1 MAALGSQSI
10 ASSYE
15 QLLHVDN
22 DGGGNGTTHVSI
34 KDGDNG
40 TTFGFTIATDA
51 LMMSSTNRLEF
62 GDTGTYIHQSADGV
76 LDLVSDT
83 EIEINATTIDI
94 NGAVAMDGAM
104 TGGTNITIS
113 GELDAATLDI
123 SGDADIDGT
132 LEADAITVAG
142 TALATF
148 IRDTV
153 GTNMLSSNTESGIT
167 VTYDTTND
175 NIDFA
180 VDASQ
185 TGLTSILNTSLVAG
199 RDADNQ
205 IKFSTDNEIIFRV
218 SGGDGVTMKASGE
231 IEATSLDISGDADI
245 DGTLE
250 ADAITIGGTTLAETI
265 SDTVG
270 AMVGSNTETGIA
282 VTYEDGDNTLDFA
295 LGASQTTLTSILNAS
310 LVAGRDADNQIKFS
324 TDDQIIFRVGGGDGV
339 TMKASGEIEATS
351 LDVSGDIDIDGTA
364 NLDAVDIDGAVDM
377 ASTLAV
383 GGNLTV
389 QPSSGDVTA
398 FIKAPGS
405 TTLTMNTTGT
415 TDHCKINFGDS
426 GDDNI
431 GIIQYNNNGNN
442 MVFTTNASEALRI
455 DSAGNMGLGDTDPS
469 EAKLSI
475 DNVQSGDVGINLK
488 NTQATTALKIDQ
500 DGNGSSINIDSESTD
515 QDVIFIDTASTSGKA
530 LHIDANFLTNGMI
543 VDINSNSSD
552 NTARTLVSI
561 INDHTSAA
569 NTTAM
574 KITQDADTTGLLV
587 DTTHSSFAG
596 NGTVLKATGRSKNSG
611 FNFLTTKTGGD
622 TEDVH
627 HLVGDG
633 TVVADGAYSS
643 GGADYAE
650 YFESK
655 DGKAIA
661 VGTTIKLDGDKIVAC
676 EDGDTPIGVVRPYGN
691 SVVIGNSAPLKW
703 DNKYQKDDY
712 GADIMEEY
720 SVTEWIEETDEI
732 NTEAVE
738 KVLYVEGDNIPEGKE
753 IGDVKIEAKAATYK
767 TKDVQY
773 QTDKIPSDVKVPSDA
788 TIAST
793 EKDGTKLMRRKLN
806 SDYDENKTY
815 IPRKKRDEWCLVG
828 LIGQIPITKGQPMA
842 SNWIKMKDISN
853 SVEMYLVK

>member
-351 LDVSGDIDIDGTA
+351 LDVSGDMDIDGTA

-377 ASTLAV
+377 ASTLA
-383 GGNLTV
+383 LA
-389 QPSSGDVTA
+389 GDLNV
-398 FIKAPGS
+398 
-405 TTLTMNTTGT
+405 
-415 TDHCKINFGDS
+415 
-426 GDDNI
+426 
-431 GIIQYNNNGNN
+431 
-442 MVFTTNASEALRI
+442 
-455 DSAGNMGLGDTDPS
+455 DTDTLFVDVS
-469 EAKLSI
+469 ADK
-475 DNVQSGDVGINLK
+475 VGINDASPAAALTIK
-488 NTQATTALKIDQ
+488 GATAGTANSYFLIENAGDTNSSVRIFEDNT
-500 DGNGSSINIDSESTD
+500 SP
-515 QDVIFIDTASTSGKA
+515 TSGK
-530 LHIDANFLTNGMI
+530 IWI
-543 VDINSNSSD
+543 YSD
-552 NTARTLVSI
+552 NSEKVQLWAKG
-561 INDHTSAA
+561 TSY
-569 NTTAM
+569 
-574 KITQDADTTGLLV
+574 
-587 DTTHSSFAG
+587 
-596 NGTVLKATGRSKNSG
+596 
-611 FNFLTTKTGGD
+611 FNGGD
-622 TEDVH
+622 
-627 HLVGDG
+627 
-633 TVVADGAYSS
+633 
-643 GGADYAE
+643 
-650 YFESK
+650 F
-655 DGKAIA
+655 A
-661 VGTTIKLDGDKIVAC
+661 V
-676 EDGDTPIGVVRPYGN
+676 
-691 SVVIGNSAPLKW
+691 
-703 DNKYQKDDY
+703 
-712 GADIMEEY
+712 
-720 SVTEWIEETDEI
+720 
-732 NTEAVE
+732 
-738 KVLYVEGDNIPEGKE
+738 
-753 IGDVKIEAKAATYK
+753 
-767 TKDVQY
+767 
-773 QTDKIPSDVKVPSDA
+773 VPSWSILSA
-788 TIAST
+788 FPSPSWSIFNPVAA
-793 EKDGTKLMRRKLN
+793 EV
-806 SDYDENKTY
+806 
-815 IPRKKRDEWCLVG
+815 C
-828 LIGQIPITKGQPMA
+828 
-842 SNWIKMKDISN
+842 
-853 SVEMYLVK
+853 

>member
-324 TDDQIIFRVGGGDGV
+324 TDDQIIF
-339 TMKASGEIEATS
+339 E
-351 LDVSGDIDIDGTA
+351 
-364 NLDAVDIDGAVDM
+364 
-377 ASTLAV
+377 
-383 GGNLTV
+383 
-389 QPSSGDVTA
+389 
-398 FIKAPGS
+398 
-405 TTLTMNTTGT
+405 
-415 TDHCKINFGDS
+415 
-426 GDDNI
+426 
-431 GIIQYNNNGNN
+431 
-442 MVFTTNASEALRI
+442 
-455 DSAGNMGLGDTDPS
+455 
-469 EAKLSI
+469 
-475 DNVQSGDVGINLK
+475 
-488 NTQATTALKIDQ
+488 
-500 DGNGSSINIDSESTD
+500 
-515 QDVIFIDTASTSGKA
+515 
-530 LHIDANFLTNGMI
+530 
-543 VDINSNSSD
+543 
-552 NTARTLVSI
+552 
-561 INDHTSAA
+561 
-569 NTTAM
+569 
-574 KITQDADTTGLLV
+574 
-587 DTTHSSFAG
+587 
-596 NGTVLKATGRSKNSG
+596 RSKQ
-611 FNFLTTKTGGD
+611 FK
-622 TEDVH
+622 
-627 HLVGDG
+627 
-633 TVVADGAYSS
+633 
-643 GGADYAE
+643 
-650 YFESK
+650 K
-655 DGKAIA
+655 
-661 VGTTIKLDGDKIVAC
+661 
-676 EDGDTPIGVVRPYGN
+676 
-691 SVVIGNSAPLKW
+691 
-703 DNKYQKDDY
+703 
-712 GADIMEEY
+712 
-720 SVTEWIEETDEI
+720 
-732 NTEAVE
+732 
-738 KVLYVEGDNIPEGKE
+738 KV
-753 IGDVKIEAKAATYK
+753 
-767 TKDVQY
+767 
-773 QTDKIPSDVKVPSDA
+773 
-788 TIAST
+788 
-793 EKDGTKLMRRKLN
+793 
-806 SDYDENKTY
+806 
-815 IPRKKRDEWCLVG
+815 
-828 LIGQIPITKGQPMA
+828 
-842 SNWIKMKDISN
+842 
-853 SVEMYLVK
+853 